1 MLLIGYDSRLKMT
14 EITFKL
20 EDDVIKNYGELYIK
34 NFVEKQMEYLSLLR
48 QMDNIEKQIN
58 ISKMDYDKELEN
70 IRQKAWENYKE
81 DFNRWLNTL

>member
-81 DFNRWLNTL
+81 DFNR

>member
-1 MLLIGYDSRLKMT
+1 MT

-81 DFNRWLNTL
+81 DFS

>member
-14 EITFKL
+14 EITLKL
-20 EDDVIKNYGELYIK
+20 EDDVIKDYGELYIK

-48 QMDNIEKQIN
+48 QMDKIEAQIN

-70 IRQKAWENYKE
+70 IRQKAWQDYKE
-81 DFNRWLNTL
+81 DFNR